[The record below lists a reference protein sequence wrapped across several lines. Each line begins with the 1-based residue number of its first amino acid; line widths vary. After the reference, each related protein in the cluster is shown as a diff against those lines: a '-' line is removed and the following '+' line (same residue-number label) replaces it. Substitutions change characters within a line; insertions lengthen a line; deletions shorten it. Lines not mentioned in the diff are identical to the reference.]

1 MGLGRIQN
9 LHYPGTLV
17 PNKTEGLD
25 VKHRK
30 GAMDTF
36 LPQVAF
42 FGNFV
47 EFASKWC
54 ILSAFRGNG
63 ILNETTFSVVKMLFV
78 SLHTTFLP
86 LKKAS
91 HSIYIFIFIDY

>member
-1 MGLGRIQN
+1 
-9 LHYPGTLV
+9 
-17 PNKTEGLD
+17 
-25 VKHRK
+25 
-30 GAMDTF
+30 MDNS
-36 LPQVAF
+36 LQQVAF

-63 ILNETTFSVVKMLFV
+63 ILNETPFSVVKMLCVFI
-78 SLHTTFLP
+78 